1 MQKGLAFLRIKST
14 QRKTVVDRRSWHDS
28 LTGEEVGRGNFN
40 KVWMLQKKKKMS
52 VVIHVR
58 SSLSGRKETDGTGRS
73 MTEGQREKSFMYTA
87 AFVFPGLEKIYIDRD
102 IDDRG
107 KKSYVEHQMTEEGQ
121 AHT

>member
-1 MQKGLAFLRIKST
+1 MIPSRERKCGGETSTKSGC
-14 QRKTVVDRRSWHDS
+14 S
-28 LTGEEVGRGNFN
+28 
-40 KVWMLQKKKKMS
+40 KKKKMS

-87 AFVFPGLEKIYIDRD
+87 AFVFPGLEKNNIDRD